1 MEPSAR
7 STEPA
12 GRAWGQLLAS
22 GSAMVLFVWFIILC
36 EFFFLGG
43 GTFINS
49 PWSQSV
55 LSTGFRVQFVFRV
68 SHLCRSSTGVGVP
81 GPGVGGGREGRI

>member
-43 GTFINS
+43 GHFY
-49 PWSQSV
+49 
-55 LSTGFRVQFVFRV
+55 
-68 SHLCRSSTGVGVP
+68 
-81 GPGVGGGREGRI
+81 